1 MSREKSVQS
10 VYSVFY
16 NNAFKLQYSL
26 YKFLYDHQNSQFKA
40 EIIESD
46 Q

>member
-1 MSREKSVQS
+1 MH
-10 VYSVFY
+10 
-16 NNAFKLQYSL
+16 FKLQYSL

-40 EIIESD
+40 KIIEYD